1 MSSIYRSWHRFLN
14 KLLDAVVEDA
24 EKNHVLL
31 DENLS
36 FARTGGLIKSIVN
49 DTQAPLSLDASKV
62 RHLDAPC
69 AQILLAAKNHYVA
82 SGISFEILNPS
93 DNFTKALS
101 TLGLEHC
108 LHAPL
113 EVS

>member
-1 MSSIYRSWHRFLN
+1 M
-14 KLLDAVVEDA
+14 KDAD
-24 EKNHVLL
+24 KNHVLL

-36 FARTGGLIKSIVN
+36 FARASGLTKAIVN
-49 DTQAPLSLDASKV
+49 KIELPLSLDASQV
-62 RHLDAPC
+62 RHMDAPC
-69 AQILLAAKNHYVA
+69 AQILLAAKNHYAV
-82 SGISFEILNPS
+82 SGLSFEILNPS
-93 DNFTKALS
+93 DNFKNALT

>member
-1 MSSIYRSWHRFLN
+1 M
-14 KLLDAVVEDA
+14 LDAIVEDI
-24 EKNHVLL
+24 EKNHVVL

-36 FARTGGLIKSIVN
+36 FARTGSLLEAITSKVSL
-49 DTQAPLSLDASKV
+49 PLSLDASKV

-82 SGISFEILNPS
+82 SDISFEILNPS
-93 DNFTKALS
+93 DKFKDGLT

-108 LHAPL
+108 LLTPQ
-113 EVS
+113 EVF

>member
-1 MSSIYRSWHRFLN
+1 M
-14 KLLDAVVEDA
+14 EDA
-24 EKNHVLL
+24 KKNHVLL

-36 FARTGGLIKSIVN
+36 FARTGGLAEAIVN
-49 DTQAPLSLDASKV
+49 KTNMPLALDASQV

-69 AQILLAAKNHYVA
+69 AQILLAAKNHYAA

-93 DNFTKALS
+93 DNFKNALM

-108 LHAPL
+108 LNAPL